1 MKLDK
6 DIFKTTAS
14 IKVLVTVENIGS
26 VAGSEVVQVYIATPT
41 LSIVGI
47 PANPL
52 AGFAKTKLLSPE
64 VRILEMWKF
73 ISSRSLTGMKNRR
86 YGKWRRGA

>member
-41 LSIVGI
+41 SSIVGI
-47 PANPL
+47 PAKPL
-52 AGFAKTKLLSPE
+52 AGFAKTEKFEPRGSDTRNVEAYFESLAYPGCRIEDME
-64 VRILEMWKF
+64 VEK
-73 ISSRSLTGMKNRR
+73 
-86 YGKWRRGA
+86 GA